1 MSNSKKKEQPHWLRH
16 PKTQQEKKEAGS
28 AKDQDVP
35 VRGKR
40 SKQNLPDLYDDKP
53 VGSNLKKQNKSKK
66 PSRDTIRKG
75 EEDEQSVAKQ
85 MRKTG
90 KATIKGPEVKER
102 KRFAPATKVEKPKK
116 GKGSYNRKNAEEDE
130 EGLGTVPLRRDP
142 APAKKKLKFGKRKVD
157 FPKEEYTDNGPGT
170 VPNRRVRSDQEMKD
184 MKKPLGGKRRYSE
197 NTNIVKFIDSI
208 LSKNYAAA
216 DKYIKQTV
224 ECKLQSKIEQELST
238 PLF

>member
-28 AKDQDVP
+28 AKEQDVP

-102 KRFAPATKVEKPKK
+102 KRFAPATKVESPKK
-116 GKGSYNRKNAEEDE
+116 GKGSY
-130 EGLGTVPLRRDP
+130 
-142 APAKKKLKFGKRKVD
+142 KRKETFD
-157 FPKEEYTDNGPGT
+157 
-170 VPNRRVRSDQEMKD
+170 
-184 MKKPLGGKRRYSE
+184 E

-208 LSKNYAAA
+208 LTKNYAAA
-216 DKYIKQTV
+216 DKYIKQAV
-224 ECKLQSKIEQELST
+224 ESKLQLKIEQELTT
-238 PLF
+238 PIF